1 MAAYAEDDNI
11 PVTPDNIVQ
20 GAPIGLVRDNVAE
33 EPMMNEEE
41 ALAALNNDFG
51 GIPYKKT
58 RRVKRKRVKRK
69 SRKRQ
74 QPKCK
79 SRKRQRPKRKS
90 RKRKKMRTRN
100 IRKK

>member
-33 EPMMNEEE
+33 EPVMNEEE
-41 ALAALNNDFG
+41 ALAALNNAFG

-58 RRVKRKRVKRK
+58 RSVKSKRF
-69 SRKRQ
+69 
-74 QPKCK
+74 
-79 SRKRQRPKRKS
+79 KRKS
-90 RKRKKMRTRN
+90 RKRKRSKRTKMRTQN
-100 IRKK
+100 ILKK

>member
-33 EPMMNEEE
+33 EPVMNEEE

-74 QPKCK
+74 
-79 SRKRQRPKRKS
+79 RPKRKS

>member
-20 GAPIGLVRDNVAE
+20 GAPIGLVRVNVAE
-33 EPMMNEEE
+33 EPMLNEEE

-74 QPKCK
+74 
-79 SRKRQRPKRKS
+79 RPKRKS

>member
-33 EPMMNEEE
+33 EPMLNEEE

-58 RRVKRKRVKRK
+58 RSVKSKRF
-69 SRKRQ
+69 
-74 QPKCK
+74 
-79 SRKRQRPKRKS
+79 KRKS
-90 RKRKKMRTRN
+90 RKRKRSKRKSRKRKRSKRTKMRTRN
-100 IRKK
+100 ILKK

>member
-41 ALAALNNDFG
+41 ALAALNNAFG

-58 RRVKRKRVKRK
+58 RSVKSKRF
-69 SRKRQ
+69 
-74 QPKCK
+74 
-79 SRKRQRPKRKS
+79 KRKS
-90 RKRKKMRTRN
+90 RKRKRSKRTKMRTQN
-100 IRKK
+100 ILKK

>member
-41 ALAALNNDFG
+41 ALAALNNAFG

-58 RRVKRKRVKRK
+58 RSVKSKRF
-69 SRKRQ
+69 
-74 QPKCK
+74 
-79 SRKRQRPKRKS
+79 KRKS
-90 RKRKKMRTRN
+90 RKRKRSKRKRSKRKSRKRKRPKRTKMRTRN
-100 IRKK
+100 ILKK

>member
-74 QPKCK
+74 
-79 SRKRQRPKRKS
+79 RPKRKS

>member
-33 EPMMNEEE
+33 EPVMNEEE

-74 QPKCK
+74 
-79 SRKRQRPKRKS
+79 RPKRKS
-90 RKRKKMRTRN
+90 RNRKKMRTRN

>member
-41 ALAALNNDFG
+41 ALAALNNAFG

-58 RRVKRKRVKRK
+58 RSVKSKRF
-69 SRKRQ
+69 
-74 QPKCK
+74 
-79 SRKRQRPKRKS
+79 KRKS
-90 RKRKKMRTRN
+90 RKRKRSKRKSRKRKRSKRTKMRTRN
-100 IRKK
+100 ILKNNIYR

>member
-33 EPMMNEEE
+33 EPMLNEEE

-74 QPKCK
+74 
-79 SRKRQRPKRKS
+79 RPKRKS

>member
-58 RRVKRKRVKRK
+58 RRVKRKQVKRK
-69 SRKRQ
+69 SRKR
-74 QPKCK
+74 
-79 SRKRQRPKRKS
+79 KRSKRKS
-90 RKRKKMRTRN
+90 RKRKRSKRAKMRTRN
-100 IRKK
+100 ILKNNIYR